1 MEIFRKQNKSVK
13 LGKNKEQKEFVKLK
27 FNLNRFS
34 NMASRKSV
42 ANICTDPKCQN
53 GHLSN
58 SQYSSESSLDTN
70 DRELHCFSSSTETL
84 SELSE
89 LPTHQQPVGNRGI
102 GKSRAE
108 LYKSPAKNFQTK
120 PNLLGTASATRLNV
134 TQSSSGQE
142 YFTASGTTPRAPP
155 SKSKIMGDK
164 RPSKVTFKET
174 EEFNFSGPQSSGGG
188 DAKESITGMSKWKY
202 PRHDSFIVDLNN
214 PTASAEADPGATPI
228 LKSFRRGGPSCQEP
242 IEEEEEN
249 GAPIYANIQK
259 REVND
264 DVDETDE
271 KKSTTVFYPSKS
283 PLRQYGKKPS
293 DSPKKNPLFNINEKL
308 LVTYALVIAVVV
320 ACIMYFILLGYLIEN
335 RNDIQELRAE
345 LAKLQC
351 KVNVTPSSDID
362 P

>member
-1 MEIFRKQNKSVK
+1 MEIFRKQISKK
-13 LGKNKEQKEFVKLK
+13 KQKEFVKLK

-42 ANICTDPKCQN
+42 TNICTDPKCQN

-174 EEFNFSGPQSSGGG
+174 EEFNFSGAQSSGGG

-214 PTASAEADPGATPI
+214 PTANAEADPGATPI
-228 LKSFRRGGPSCQEP
+228 LKSFRRGAPSSQEQ

-259 REVND
+259 REVNE